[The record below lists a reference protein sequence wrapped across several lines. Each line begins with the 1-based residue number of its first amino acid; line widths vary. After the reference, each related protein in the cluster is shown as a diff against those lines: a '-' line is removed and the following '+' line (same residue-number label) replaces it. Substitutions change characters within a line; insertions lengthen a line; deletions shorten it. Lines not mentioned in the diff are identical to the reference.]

1 MKIKRIIL
9 FSIILIATVFLS
21 GCSGPT
27 STTGQS
33 IFSTTKCEDVK
44 VSYEEQE
51 EYLKTEY
58 YTETVPYTDTECENK
73 PLVYKK
79 EKGSC
84 QQRQSGLLGFG
95 DQPAEYSCTITNL
108 DSEGGTFSMR
118 IGFNVGSQQLD
129 TTESRYIYPQSSETF
144 SYRYDTKMNGC
155 FCIENVPT
163 KQVCRDVIKYK
174 EVQKE
179 RQVTAYRPVTKYKT
193 EQKCK

>member
-1 MKIKRIIL
+1 
-9 FSIILIATVFLS
+9 
-21 GCSGPT
+21 
-27 STTGQS
+27 
-33 IFSTTKCEDVK
+33 
-44 VSYEEQE
+44 
-51 EYLKTEY
+51 
-58 YTETVPYTDTECENK
+58 
-73 PLVYKK
+73 LVYKK